1 MSKLICKCG
10 HVNPEGSELCQ
21 ACGRTLT
28 EKAAKRKTNDV
39 MRYEGMARRSQT
51 YHASVIDKVWNFF
64 SSVKVGVWL
73 IVITLVASAI
83 GTIFP
88 QEFFIPQNIPAIEYY
103 EDRYGIAGKIYYVL
117 GFHDLYGSWWYMLL
131 VAAIGTSIIIAS
143 LDRGIPLYKA
153 LKKQRVERHDSFL
166 KRQRI
171 YSAYEAKGSLD
182 TLNRLSEGLKKRRY
196 KVRVENG
203 SLLAEKNQ
211 FSRWGPYIN
220 HTGLIIFLIGAMLRF
235 VPGMYVDE
243 MLWIREGETQIIP
256 GTDQEYLLKNEGFTL
271 ETYQEGDSE
280 VFDETIQRTGAIA
293 KNFQTDAILYKK
305 DENAIAG
312 STDNITEVDHH
323 AIQVNVPM
331 KFDQFA
337 LYQTDYIEDELY
349 KMSFTMD
356 SKETGE
362 PVGSFTVDL
371 FDPNTSGVY
380 ELNDGYAVE
389 ISGYYPDF
397 SGFDDGEPQS
407 VSPLPNNPA
416 FLFNMISPEHPDGE
430 VAFVAI
436 QQNLE
441 PLGEN
446 DYEISFNGIETRDIS
461 GLTVRKDLTLWI
473 LALGGAI
480 FMFGVI
486 VGSYWNHRRIWIK
499 TDADSHL
506 YAAGHTNKNW
516 YGLKKD
522 IAPAFEYA
530 GLDQPDD
537 HQELK
542 ESKGNAKEEDESGT
556 TREHK

>member
-1 MSKLICKCG
+1 MSKIICQCG
-10 HVNPEGSELCQ
+10 HENPEGSELCQ

-28 EKAAKRKTNDV
+28 EAAAKRKTHDV

-51 YHASVIDKVWNFF
+51 YQASIIDKIWNFF
-64 SSVKVGVWL
+64 SSVKVGVSL
-73 IVITLVASAI
+73 IIITLIASAI

-88 QEFFIPQNIPAIEYY
+88 QEFFIPQNVPAVEYY
-103 EDRYGIAGKIYYVL
+103 ESRYGLPGKIYYVL
-117 GFHDLYGSWWYMLL
+117 GFHDLYGSWWFMLL

-166 KRQRI
+166 KRQRV
-171 YSAYEAKGSLD
+171 YSAYEGKASSEVLD
-182 TLNRLSEGLKKRRY
+182 KLNQGLKKRRY
-196 KVRVENG
+196 KVRQENG
-203 SLLAEKNQ
+203 HLLAEKNQ

-243 MLWIREGETQIIP
+243 ILWIREGETRSIP
-256 GTDQEYLLKNEGFTL
+256 GTDQEYFLKNEGFML

-280 VFDETIQRTGAIA
+280 VFDQTIQRTGAIA
-293 KNFQTDAILYKK
+293 KNFQTDAILYKR
-305 DENAIAG
+305 DEDAVAG
-312 STDNITEVDHH
+312 SQDELTEIQHH
-323 AIQVNVPM
+323 AIQVNIPM

-349 KMSFTMD
+349 KMTFTMD
-356 SKETGE
+356 NKETGE
-362 PVGSFTVDL
+362 SAGEFTVNL
-371 FDPNTSGVY
+371 FDPETSGVY
-380 ELNDGYAVE
+380 ELGDGYAVE
-389 ISGYYPDF
+389 LTDYFPDF
-397 SGFDDGEPQS
+397 SGFEDGEPQS
-407 VSPLPNNPA
+407 ASPLPNNPA
-416 FLFNMISPEHPDGE
+416 FLFNMISPDHPDGE

-446 DYEISFNGIETRDIS
+446 EYEISFNGIETRDLS

-480 FMFGVI
+480 FMFGVV
-486 VGSYWNHRRIWIK
+486 VGAYWNHRRIWIK
-499 TDADSHL
+499 QGPDGTL

-530 GLDQPDD
+530 GLDQPED

-542 ESKGNAKEEDESGT
+542 ESNSNAKEEKESGT
-556 TREHK
+556 TRQHK

>member
-1 MSKLICKCG
+1 MSKIICQCG
-10 HVNPEGSELCQ
+10 HENPEGSELCQ

-28 EKAAKRKTNDV
+28 EAAAKRKTHDV

-51 YHASVIDKVWNFF
+51 YHSSIIDKIWNFF
-64 SSVKVGVWL
+64 SSVKVGVTL
-73 IVITLVASAI
+73 IFITLVASAI

-88 QEFFIPQNIPAIEYY
+88 QEFFIPQNIPAVEYY
-103 EDRYGIAGKIYYVL
+103 ESRYGIAGKIYYVL
-117 GFHDLYGSWWYMLL
+117 GFHDLYGSWWFMLL

-171 YSAYEAKGSLD
+171 YTAYEGNASDDVIERIG
-182 TLNRLSEGLKKRRY
+182 EGLRKRRY
-196 KVRVENG
+196 KVKAENG
-203 SLLAEKNQ
+203 HLLAEKNR

-220 HTGLIIFLIGAMLRF
+220 HVGLIIFLIGAMLRF

-243 MLWIREGETQIIP
+243 ILWIREGETRSIP
-256 GTDQEYLLKNEGFTL
+256 GTEQEYFLKNDGFTL

-280 VFDETIQRTGAIA
+280 VFDQTIQRTGAIA
-293 KNFQTDAILYKK
+293 KNFQTDAILYKR
-305 DENAIAG
+305 DENAVAG
-312 STDNITEVDHH
+312 SQDELTEVDHH

-337 LYQTDYIEDELY
+337 LYQTDYIENELY
-349 KMSFTMD
+349 KMNFTMD
-356 SKETGE
+356 NKETGE
-362 PVGSFTVDL
+362 PVGAFTVDL
-371 FDPNTSGVY
+371 FNPETSGVY
-380 ELNDGYAVE
+380 ELEEGYSVE
-389 ISGYYPDF
+389 LTGYYPDF
-397 SGFDDGEPQS
+397 SGFEDGEPQS
-407 VSPLPNNPA
+407 DSPLPNNPA
-416 FLFNMISPEHPDGE
+416 FLFNMVSPEHPDGE

-441 PLGEN
+441 PLGPNE
-446 DYEISFNGIETRDIS
+446 YEISFNGIETRDLS

-480 FMFGVI
+480 FMFGVVI
-486 VGSYWNHRRIWIK
+486 GAYWNHRRVWIK
-499 TDADSHL
+499 KGPDSIL

-530 GLDQPDD
+530 GLDQPMD

-542 ESKGNAKEEDESGT
+542 ESDSSAKEEEESGT
-556 TREHK
+556 TRQHK